1 MIENLK
7 IGKITLLKR
16 LLRLSIVKLSMHFSS
31 CLKSTF
37 DTQKK
42 FLKACY
48 FWANAIKDLDQV
60 PQETSCCS
68 QYRAFQN

>member
-7 IGKITLLKR
+7 IGKITSLKR
-16 LLRLSIVKLSMHFSS
+16 LFRLSGVKLNIHFPS

-42 FLKACY
+42 FPEGCY
-48 FWANAIKDLDQV
+48 FWANAIKDLDHV

>member
-7 IGKITLLKR
+7 IGKITSLKR
-16 LLRLSIVKLSMHFSS
+16 LLRLSIVNMHFSS

-48 FWANAIKDLDQV
+48 FWANAIKDLDHV